1 MILQLAK
8 MNRRSWLWRRK
19 SSDKSL
25 AETESSESMSSHSER
40 FFDDQ
45 AYPTQTTSTSPEV
58 MSEAAS
64 NEEAVTDVKILKEK
78 LSAAL
83 LSISVKEDLIKQ
95 HANVAEEAISG
106 WEKAEDDVLSFKQ
119 QLDAA
124 KKNNSHLEER
134 VSQLDRALKECV
146 RQLRQAREEQEQKI
160 HEAVANNSLI
170 WESKKSE
177 LEGKVVGLEAQ
188 LQTAK
193 AQTTTSISSD
203 LRQKLEA
210 VEKENASL
218 KLELQSRLQEIEF
231 MITETDLSTQ
241 AAEAVSKQYLESI
254 MKIAK
259 LEAECRRLKAIAHK
273 TCFAHDH
280 RSLTASSVYV
290 DSFTDSL
297 SESGERLHTVENNT
311 NEFEPNRS
319 NSWASALITEI
330 DQFKNEKATGKNCRA
345 ASIEINLM
353 DDFLEMERLAALPDT
368 ESGSSFLEAAPPLD
382 QPKSDQNLA
391 NTDLESLIQRNSE
404 LEEQL
409 KKMEANKLEVE
420 MELAECQEQLHAS
433 QSQIKDAEFKVAELH
448 TQLDLA
454 KKSNQEAYEELE
466 EAKTK
471 NEVACSKLTALQ
483 TEVQELISKIG
494 SLEEEIQKEQ
504 ALSAEYNA
512 KREKLEDELS
522 RIKHDAQLQREAEI
536 QDREG
541 ITSELKL
548 KQEKELSL
556 AASRFAECQ
565 RTIATLGQRLQSLAT
580 LEDLPHDSQEPM
592 ELTSEAKQ
600 SPKSA
605 DQLLK
610 LRRSDLNSQKRDF
623 LSSISRIPSIASEKS
638 RNGFGKSFPRSKSV
652 SKAGRR

>member
-1 MILQLAK
+1 MILQLVK

-124 KKNNSHLEER
+124 KKNNSYLEER
-134 VSQLDRALKECV
+134 VNQLDRALKECV
-146 RQLRQAREEQEQKI
+146 RQLQQAREEQEQKI
-160 HEAVANNSLI
+160 HEAVVNNSLI

-177 LEGKVVGLEAQ
+177 LEGKVVELEAQ

-193 AQTTTSISSD
+193 AETTTSISSD

-218 KLELQSRLQEIEF
+218 KLELQSRLQQIEF

-254 MKIAK
+254 TKIAK

-280 RSLTASSVYV
+280 RSWTASSVYV
-290 DSFTDSL
+290 NSFTDSL
-297 SESGERLHTVENNT
+297 SESGERLNTVENNT
-311 NEFEPNRS
+311 DEFEPSRS
-319 NSWASALITEI
+319 NSSTSALI
-330 DQFKNEKATGKNCRA
+330 QFKNEKATGKISRA

-353 DDFLEMERLAALPDT
+353 DDFLDMERLAALPDT
-368 ESGSSFLEAAPPLD
+368 ESGSSFPEAAPSLD

-391 NTDLESLIQRNSE
+391 NTDLEYLIERNSE
-404 LEEQL
+404 LDEQL

-433 QSQIKDAEFKVAELH
+433 ESQIKDAEFKIAELH
-448 TQLDLA
+448 TQLDIL

-466 EAKTK
+466 EARTK

-504 ALSAEYNA
+504 ALSAESNA

-522 RIKHDAQLQREAEI
+522 RIKQDAQLQREAEI

-556 AASRFAECQ
+556 AASRFSECQ
-565 RTIATLGQRLQSLAT
+565 RTIATIGQRLQSLAT
-580 LEDLPHDSQEPM
+580 LEDLPHEHDSQKPM

-605 DQLLK
+605 DQVLK

-638 RNGFGKSFPRSKSV
+638 RNGFGNSFPRSKSV
-652 SKAGRR
+652 SRAGRR